1 MTQTLEKEREGLW
14 EGEDWLKEESWPCP
28 GLNVRQDYKGS
39 IPLLSGICR
48 METYSVISQIGLRIR
63 LLNGISPS
71 KCITVGPKL
80 ISTTDTR
87 RIIKLWD
94 GLPLIGKGKP
104 LVSMITTKQ
113 PCCRDT
119 IYTSALEPLHSK
131 ECSRGWL
138 WRTLSLH
145 VPLTLNCLQN
155 CKVCCLLMCQSS
167 FVNRA
172 FLPGFHYFASRMA
185 YTRTQ
190 DNV

>member
-1 MTQTLEKEREGLW
+1 LVISNRKSVERF
-14 EGEDWLKEESWPCP
+14 SHF
-28 GLNVRQDYKGS
+28 RRA
-39 IPLLSGICR
+39 LLSDI
-48 METYSVISQIGLRIR
+48 
-63 LLNGISPS
+63 LLFFFHLPFSAG
-71 KCITVGPKL
+71 
-80 ISTTDTR
+80 TTDTR

-167 FVNRA
+167 FVDRA
-172 FLPGFHYFASRMA
+172 FLPGFHYFASR
-185 YTRTQ
+185 YQPSQHVTL
-190 DNV
+190 